1 MFIWCF
7 NLQNGQLRK
16 VTIHI
21 FESHKSPQYGTF
33 LDFRLP
39 YGGDKLLLEKENIWT
54 FDAKGELLIT
64 IMSSLAQE
72 ESRSV
77 SENCKWR
84 LQEKMKQGELVG
96 LRGMYGYTIGKNS
109 VTIQPDQ
116 AETVRRIFQA
126 YISGNPVSKLPERL

>member
-1 MFIWCF
+1 MIITKSTTRFAR
-7 NLQNGQLRK
+7 NT
-16 VTIHI
+16 VTMLETVRMLKE
-21 FESHKSPQYGTF
+21 FDVDVF
-33 LDFRLP
+33 F
-39 YGGDKLLLEKENIWT
+39 EKENIHSMSG
-54 FDAKGELLIT
+54 DGELMLT
-64 IMSSLAQE
+64 ILASFAQE

-116 AETVRRIFQA
+116 A
-126 YISGNPVSKLPERL
+126 